1 MLDVR
6 DVHKTFYRGTANE
19 RPALNGVDLHL
30 AESDFAVV
38 IGGNGAGKSTLL
50 NVLAGEVL
58 PDRGRVEIDGR
69 DVTLAPTHLRSGL
82 IARVFQDPNLGTAPD
97 LTVEE
102 NLALAALR
110 GQKRRFR
117 RAVRNDL
124 VDHFRSQLAALGL
137 GLEERLQTRVDALS
151 GGQRQ
156 ALSLVMALLR
166 KPRILI
172 LDEHTAALDPR
183 TAQAVM
189 AATITAVSESEVTT
203 LMVTHNMQH
212 AIDHGNRLLMLSDG
226 KILYE
231 AAGTEKEALSVP
243 LLVERFKITRDEAL
257 LV

>member
-1 MLDVR
+1 MLDIQG
-6 DVHKTFYRGTANE
+6 VHKTFNQGTVSE
-19 RPALNGVDLHL
+19 RRALTGINLQL

-58 PDRGRVEIDGR
+58 PDSGRVAVDGR
-69 DVTLAPTHLRSGL
+69 DVTHVSTHEKSAL

-97 LTVEE
+97 LTVQE
-102 NLALAALR
+102 NLALAYLR

-117 RAVRNDL
+117 RAVKKEL
-124 VDHFRSQLAALGL
+124 VGHFKAELAALGL
-137 GLEERLQTRVDALS
+137 GLEDRLQVRVDALS

-183 TAQAVM
+183 TALAVM
-189 AATITAVSESEVTT
+189 AATIGAVSKSGVTT

-226 KILYE
+226 KVIYQ
-231 AAGTEKEALSVP
+231 AAHMEKQSLSVP
-243 LLVERFKITRDEAL
+243 LLVERFKITRDETL
-257 LV
+257 LA